1 MFHVK
6 HLQMRDIALSKNL
19 VISIGKG
26 SKAFSFAWIEG
37 KEINERRK
45 PSKEESKKENLT
57 NKLQLEVE
65 KEENFFKKFLF
76 PLFSCSIEVY

>member
-1 MFHVK
+1 LNRGQRNK
-6 HLQMRDIALSKNL
+6 GEEENL
-19 VISIGKG
+19 IK
-26 SKAFSFAWIEG
+26 EG
-37 KEINERRK
+37 
-45 PSKEESKKENLT
+45 EEKRNLT